1 MVKKNELEK
10 ASTGRTFEEIIVK
23 PERKSEVD
31 KILEDREKEAVRAY
45 KKIQLDRLVAE
56 EEQKLK
62 KIKSNPENSPQAQ
75 NYVQSL
81 FVGRNPEE
89 VKQIISSLG
98 SDEIQ
103 KLALIANASNPNNQ
117 AMLTSLLSRKDTSI
131 NDTVQLI
138 KTVVD
143 MNKPPPQQ
151 SNLLQGVASLIT
163 ALNKQT
169 QPQKQANPYV
179 EILKA
184 TLDEL
189 REQRKVTQQQQ
200 MMMIQKEIAE
210 IKNRPTAMA
219 EIAHDS
225 QKFKTYQEMF
235 GGGQRIDEIALKLE
249 DMRQKERLDNRKLD
263 FEERKLQREE
273 ESTGKLYDTVKEV
286 LKGPVGETIKNIGTA
301 GADRVRGSK
310 NPQGQQIVR
319 AQCSSCGGVFPVNP
333 ELPTINCPLCGVQ
346 LSRDK
351 SEPEPEPIIKEVPP
365 EPEVVESREE
375 PKRAAKRKKT

>member
-10 ASTGRTFEEIIVK
+10 ATGKTFEEIIIK

-62 KIKSNPENSPQAQ
+62 KIKSNPENSSPQARR
-75 NYVQSL
+75 YVQSL
-81 FVGRNPEE
+81 FAGRSPEE

-98 SDEIQ
+98 NDEIQ

-117 AMLTSLLSRKDTSI
+117 AMVMSLLSRKDTSI

-138 KTVVD
+138 KTIVD
-143 MNKPPPQQ
+143 MNKPQPQQ

-189 REQRKVTQQQQ
+189 KEQRKVTQQQQ
-200 MMMIQKEIAE
+200 MMILQKEIAE
-210 IKNRPTAMA
+210 IKNRPTALA

-263 FEERKLQREE
+263 FEEHKLQREE

-301 GADRVRGSK
+301 GADRVRGNK
-310 NPQGQQIVR
+310 NPQAQQVVKV
-319 AQCSSCGGVFPVNP
+319 QCPKCNGIFIANP
-333 ELPTINCPLCGVQ
+333 ALPEIACPLCGTS
-346 LSRDK
+346 LSK
-351 SEPEPEPIIKEVPP
+351 GPQPEPIIKEVSP
-365 EPEVVESREE
+365 EPEATEKKGET
-375 PKRAAKRKKT
+375 KRVAKRKKT

>member
-10 ASTGRTFEEIIVK
+10 AHGRTFEEIIIK
-23 PERKSEVD
+23 PDKKSEVD

-62 KIKSNPENSPQAQ
+62 KIKSNPENSSPQAT

-189 REQRKVTQQQQ
+189 KEQRKVTQQQQ
-200 MMMIQKEIAE
+200 MMILQKEIAE
-210 IKNRPTAMA
+210 IKNRPTALA
-219 EIAHDS
+219 EIARDS

-286 LKGPVGETIKNIGTA
+286 LKGPVGETIKNLGTA

-310 NPQGQQIVR
+310 NPQAQQMVR
-319 AQCSSCGGVFPVNP
+319 AQCPKCGGVFPANP
-333 ELPTINCPLCGVQ
+333 ELPTINCPLCGAQ
-346 LSRDK
+346 LSR
-351 SEPEPEPIIKEVPP
+351 EQPEPEPIIKEVSP
-365 EPEVVESREE
+365 EPEATEKKGE